1 MEHAVTAYRHPE
13 SIVETDWLQAHVDDA
28 SLRILDCTVHLLYD
42 HTPPGVPYRVKSG
55 REDFDRG
62 HIPGADFVDLQ
73 GELSLH
79 DSPFSFTLPS
89 AAHFAAAMERHG
101 VGDDAHVVL
110 YSTTHPMWATRVWW
124 MLRAFGFDQAAVLN
138 GGFVK
143 WQAEQRAVS
152 TAAPTPR
159 QGARFTPRPRPA
171 LFTDKDEVLNAIGAP
186 AVCTMNALSP
196 ESYRG
201 ENDRYGRPG
210 RIPGSVSLPAGAL
223 LEPASGTFRSAEELD
238 GIFSSASPRQRTERV
253 IIHCGGGIAATLNAF
268 LMYQLG
274 YENLTVYDNSM
285 SEWATDPSLPME
297 AD

>member
-1 MEHAVTAYRHPE
+1 MPAYRHPE
-13 SIVETDWLQAHVDDA
+13 SIVETDWLEEHLEDS

-42 HTPPGVPYRVKSG
+42 NVPPGVPYRVKSG
-55 REDFDRG
+55 REDFDVG

-73 GELSLH
+73 GELSTQ

-89 AAHFAAAMERHG
+89 SEHFAAAMGRHG
-101 VGDDAHVVL
+101 VGDDTLVVL

-152 TAAPTPR
+152 TAAPTP
-159 QGARFTPRPRPA
+159 QQAARFTPRPRST
-171 LFTDKDEVLNAIGAP
+171 LFTDKNEVLNSIGAP
-186 AVCTMNALSP
+186 AVCTMNALSS

-201 ENDRYGRPG
+201 ENDRYGRRG
-210 RIPGSVSLPAGAL
+210 RIPGSVSLPAGTL

-238 GIFSSASPRQRTERV
+238 GIFSSLSPRPKSERV

>member
-1 MEHAVTAYRHPE
+1 MPAYRHPE
-13 SIVETDWLQAHVDDA
+13 NIVETDWLQEHLDDA

-42 HTPPGVPYRVKSG
+42 NVPPGVPYRVKSG

-73 GELSLH
+73 GELSMH

-89 AAHFAAAMERHG
+89 AEQFAAAMERHG
-101 VGDDAHVVL
+101 VGDDTHVVL
-110 YSTTHPMWATRVWW
+110 YSTTHPMWGTRVWW
-124 MLRAFGFDQAAVLN
+124 MLRAFGFDRGAVLN

-143 WQAEQRAVS
+143 WQAEHRAVS
-152 TAAPTPR
+152 TAAPKTR
-159 QGARFTPRPRPA
+159 ANARFTPRPRPA
-171 LFTDKDEVLNAIGAP
+171 LFADKDEVLNSIGAP
-186 AVCTMNALSP
+186 AVCTMNALSS

-201 ENDRYGRPG
+201 ENARYGRPG
-210 RIPGSVSLPAGAL
+210 RIPGSVSLPAGSL

-238 GIFSSASPRQRTERV
+238 GIFSSTSPHAKSERV

-285 SEWATDPSLPME
+285 SEWAIDPSLPME